1 MRSKFLFFVIGIG
14 FIIVVG
20 TVGYMLLEGWGM
32 LDSLYMTV
40 ITITTVGFGEV
51 HRLSQMGQIFTIV
64 LIISSIGIV
73 TYGIGDMFRTVMEG
87 NLNKFLRER
96 RMSKILMEL
105 NNHFIVC
112 GAGETGKSVIKEL
125 QRAKVQYVVI
135 ESNQEKVEDL
145 KELKIPIYHGNATHD
160 EMLEKMRIKQAK
172 GVITALNNDA
182 DNVFAVLSCRE
193 LNPNLHIVAR
203 SIEPSSEAKLKKA
216 GADIVVSPNEIG
228 GQRMAV
234 LALNRDITKMMDIV
248 SNNKEDSTI
257 NVFEIKIDR
266 DSSLAG
272 KSLQNANVRVQT
284 GLTVLAIIRDNEK
297 FLNPSPD
304 IVFEINDRLMVLGGE
319 EQVNKFREMYEK

>member
-1 MRSKFLFFVIGIG
+1 MFL
-14 FIIVVG
+14 
-20 TVGYMLLEGWGM
+20 E
-32 LDSLYMTV
+32 SLYMTV
-40 ITITTVGFGEV
+40 ITITTVGFEEV
-51 HRLSQMGQIFTIV
+51 HKLSPVGQIFTII
-64 LIISSIGIV
+64 LITSSLGIV
-73 TYGIGDMFRTVMEG
+73 TYGISDLFKTMMEG

-96 RMSKILMEL
+96 RMNKMLTEL

-125 QRAKVQYVVI
+125 QRAKVKYVVI
-135 ESNQEKVEDL
+135 ESDQEKVESL
-145 KELKIPIYHGNATHD
+145 KELKIPTFHGDATHD
-160 EMLEKMRIKQAK
+160 EMLEKMRIKHAK

-193 LNPNLHIVAR
+193 LNPKLHIVAR

-216 GADIVVSPNEIG
+216 GADVVVSPNEIG

-234 LALNRDITKMMDIV
+234 LALNKEITKMMDIV
-248 SNNKEDSTI
+248 SNNKDESTI

-272 KSLQNANVRVQT
+272 KSLQDANVRVRT

-297 FLNPSPD
+297 FLNPSPE

-319 EQVNKFREMYEK
+319 EQVEKFRGIY